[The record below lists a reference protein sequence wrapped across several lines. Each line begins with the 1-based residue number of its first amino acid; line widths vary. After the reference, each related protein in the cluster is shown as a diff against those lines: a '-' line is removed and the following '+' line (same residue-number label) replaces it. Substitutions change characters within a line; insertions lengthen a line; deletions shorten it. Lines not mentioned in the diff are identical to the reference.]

1 MRLLI
6 AILLFIS
13 LQSQGQIIR
22 ANPFY
27 RPPVSGCSYLLDQ
40 YSGNKVA
47 LSLRKV
53 KCGYTGALVRIRRT
67 NDNSEQDIYP
77 VSGGVEIDTSAILS
91 FVGSN
96 SAYVVKWYNQ
106 SGFGDAI
113 TVVSSQ
119 QARIV
124 NAGTI
129 ERVNG
134 KVAVYA
140 DGGDLYAIASLQ
152 LYTYNATFVVSK
164 SSSPFL
170 MVEHS
175 ANANNNDGFYFYQSS
190 NASWIVRRTTVNYAF
205 GSSDWAGTNQVISSL
220 QYNSSGGVYYK
231 NGAAQSNVA
240 VSGSTLSNT
249 QTTKDLYILAR
260 DGLVAPLT
268 GYFQELLLWD
278 SDQSANRTAIEANIN
293 SYYSVY

>member
-6 AILLFIS
+6 LILLFSIS
-13 LQSQGQIIR
+13 AQGQIVR
-22 ANPFY
+22 THPYY

-47 LSLRKV
+47 ISLRKV
-53 KCGYTGALVRIRRT
+53 KCGYTGALVRIRRS

-152 LYTYNATFVVSK
+152 LYTYNATFAVSK
-164 SSSPFL
+164 SNTPFL
-170 MVEHS
+170 IVEHS
-175 ANANNNDGFYFYQSS
+175 VEANINDGFYFYTS
-190 NASWIVRRTTVNYAF
+190 NNGPWLFRRTSVNYAS
-205 GSSDWAGTNQVISSL
+205 GVANWAGTDQVITSL

-231 NGAAQSNVA
+231 NGTAQSNGTVT
-240 VSGSTLSNT
+240 GSTLSNT

-260 DGLVAPLT
+260 NGPVAPLT